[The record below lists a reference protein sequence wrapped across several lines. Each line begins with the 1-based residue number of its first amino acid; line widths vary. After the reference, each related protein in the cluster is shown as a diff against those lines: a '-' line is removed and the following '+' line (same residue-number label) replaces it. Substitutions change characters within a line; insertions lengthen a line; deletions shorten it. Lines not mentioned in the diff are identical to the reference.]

1 MADLASIGNVTS
13 TVGQKVTSLTGHWN
27 LLIGA
32 VLLLVLG
39 FIIIY
44 LLKNLV
50 AHAVVG
56 IIGLLIVK
64 YALGIPIPLNGLTVL
79 VSIFGGL
86 WGVAG
91 LLIAAFLGWL

>member
-1 MADLASIGNVTS
+1 MAFENVSGVAS
-13 TVGQKVTSLTGHWN
+13 TVGDKATALMGNWS
-27 LLIGA
+27 
-32 VLLLVLG
+32 LVLG
-39 FIIIY
+39 ALILLIIGFIVIY
-44 LLKNLV
+44 LLKNLI
-50 AHAVVG
+50 AHAVGG

-64 YALGIPIPLNGLTVL
+64 YVLGIAIPLNGLTIL

>member
-1 MADLASIGNVTS
+1 MVNISEVSNISSSIGS
-13 TVGQKVTSLTGHWN
+13 SVTSLTGHWN
-27 LLIGA
+27 LVLGA
-32 VLLLVLG
+32 IILLVLG

-44 LLKNLV
+44 LLKNLI

-64 YALGIPIPLNGLTVL
+64 YVLNVAIPINGLTVL

-91 LLIAAFLGWL
+91 LLMAAFLGWL